1 MSAGRKRTMARAM
14 NMESQMVSLKS
25 KEELKRMEVES
36 RRRMEEEE
44 EEDKSTPPPD
54 PDALMSMHELR
65 TLYKVV
71 CHLERWPAGTMSL
84 TELKELK
91 ELVKT
96 RLAAMGEGNHPDGDV
111 NAIEG

>member
-1 MSAGRKRTMARAM
+1 MSTGRKKKLDMEM
-14 NMESQMVSLKS
+14 KMEMESVKCLQGLQSMEGM
-25 KEELKRMEVES
+25 EEEG
-36 RRRMEEEE
+36 RRMEEE
-44 EEDKSTPPPD
+44 DSTPD
-54 PDALMSMHELR
+54 PDALMSRHELR

-84 TELKELK
+84 TDLKELK

-111 NAIEG
+111 NAILG